1 MEIFLRIIKTAWD
14 GFRRNGWLSFVATFT
29 MMQALLLIT
38 LLFSLNV
45 AVNRTIQ
52 AVNDRIDVAVFFKE
66 FVPEADILVFK
77 DKIDNVPGVKA
88 INFVSQEQALKNYQ
102 SQNMMDQELQAIIGT
117 DNNYLPASLEV
128 KAINPD
134 RIEEVVAQI
143 NVLDDNKIIA
153 ETTLKDNQNMIN
165 QLRKIN
171 RTVGVANVLLSF
183 IFIIIALLIIFN
195 TIRIAIFTR
204 KEEIEIMKLVGAT
217 DWYIRW
223 PFIIE
228 GMVYGVVGA
237 IWAFAITLLGYLVLV
252 SGVLNKYLSLGVSD
266 LPITHS
272 QILLFVELFVMQ
284 LVLGIIV
291 GGISSLFSTKKHLRV

>member
-1 MEIFLRIIKTAWD
+1 MELFLRIIKTAWS

-52 AVNDRIDVAVFFKE
+52 TVNDRIDVAIFFKE
-66 FVPEADILVFK
+66 FVPETDILVFK
-77 DKIDNVPGVKA
+77 DEIDSVPGVKA
-88 INFVSQEQALKNYQ
+88 INFISQEQALKNYQ
-102 SQNMMDQELQAIIGT
+102 AQNLIDEQLQDIIGT

-128 KAINPD
+128 KIIHPD
-134 RIEEVVAQI
+134 RIEEVVTQI
-143 NVLDDNKIIA
+143 ISYDTNQLIA
-153 ETTLKDNQNMIN
+153 TTTFKDNQTMIN

-171 RTVGVANVLLSF
+171 RTVGLINVLLGF

-204 KEEIEIMKLVGAT
+204 REEIEIMKLVGAT

-228 GMVYGVVGA
+228 GMIYGIVGA
-237 IWAFAITLLGYLVLV
+237 IWAFATTLVGYLAIT

-266 LPITHS
+266 LPTTDS
-272 QILLFVELFVMQ
+272 RILLLVELLIMQ

-291 GGISSLFSTKKHLRV
+291 GGASSLFSTKKHLRV